1 MWITAELILL
11 FASIGVAYKLGK
23 MELARFV
30 WNLLAND
37 RSAAMAEAVCLYCAM
52 ENSDI
57 LSKNGWKTA
66 NDVYRALRDK
76 KELVDDI

>member
-1 MWITAELILL
+1 
-11 FASIGVAYKLGK
+11 
-23 MELARFV
+23 
-30 WNLLAND
+30 
-37 RSAAMAEAVCLYCAM
+37 M